1 MKARSVGAGTGAG
14 TGLRRSAAAAI
25 VALVVVGSAVN
36 ILMGALIAGRT
47 PPGLIGFSIAAG
59 TVAVFFA
66 VLGTMVLRRDR
77 HNTIGWLFTGAAV
90 IIVISGVSSAIAV
103 PLLRHDP
110 HGVAGLAFGWIANW
124 VLYPAA
130 AVVPFVFLLFPDGRP
145 PTRRAR
151 ILLWV
156 MAASVTAA
164 ILGAALNPDPSMN
177 NFVEWGIVV
186 PNPVSLP
193 FGVDWLIGI
202 GTLLTLMCA
211 LLSVVALRGRYK
223 RGEGEERQQ
232 IRWLAAVGTLATI
245 ELVLGVLLTFL
256 GAAFLPK
263 SAQDAPIFAAIVIA
277 LAVTLAF
284 GMPLACTVAILKYRL
299 YDLDIVIRKAVV
311 GAIVVVTLVAAFL
324 LLAVGLPL
332 VIVGSGGSLR
342 TGPVL
347 LGVVIGLL
355 FVPVRSRARRLADR
369 LVYGGRATP
378 YEVLTDFSGR
388 IGETYS
394 TEDVL
399 PRMAQLLAGGVG
411 AERSAVWL
419 KQGAALRA
427 VAGWPDPPAG
437 LSLKMTGDSLPDFE
451 RETAVEVRHQGE
463 LLGALAVAMPA
474 NDPMDPAKERLV
486 QDLAAQAGL
495 VLRNVRLIDDL
506 RSSRQRL
513 VAAQDEERR
522 RIERNIHDGA
532 QQQLVALTVQL
543 KILQTMIERDPAKAI
558 DLVGSLQAASTTA
571 LEDLRDLARGIYPP
585 LLADKGLVVAL
596 EGQARKAALPV
607 SVSAQDVDRYS
618 PDVEATA
625 YFCVLE
631 ALNNIA
637 KYANASAATVSLART
652 DGHLEF
658 VVTDDG
664 DGFDANDTAY
674 GTGLQGMRDRLD
686 AIGGSLGVE
695 STPGAGT
702 TVRGRLPV

>member
-1 MKARSVGAGTGAG
+1 MNTATKGA
-14 TGLRRSAAAAI
+14 GLRRTTAAAI
-25 VALVVVGSAVN
+25 VVAVVLGLAVNVLDAALVT
-36 ILMGALIAGRT
+36 GRT
-47 PPGLIGFSIAAG
+47 PPGLIGFSIVAG
-59 TVAVFFA
+59 AVAVFFA
-66 VLGTMVLRRDR
+66 TLGTMVLRRDR
-77 HNTIGWLFTGAAV
+77 RNTIGWLFSAAGV
-90 IIVISGVSSAIAV
+90 ILVISGVASEIAV

-110 HGVAGLAFGWIANW
+110 HGVVGLAFGWIANW
-124 VLYPAA
+124 TVYPAV

-156 MAASVTAA
+156 MAASVAAA

-193 FGVDWLIGI
+193 FGVDWLIGV
-202 GTLLTLMCA
+202 GTVLTLVCA
-211 LLSVVALRGRYK
+211 VLSVGVLRGRYK

-232 IRWLAAVGTLATI
+232 IRWLAAVGTLAAI
-245 ELVLGVLLTFL
+245 ELVLGFLLTFL
-256 GAAFLPK
+256 GAALLPK

-299 YDLDIVIRKAVV
+299 FDLDIVIRKAVV
-311 GAIVVVTLVAAFL
+311 GAIVVVTLVGAYL
-324 LLAVGLPL
+324 SLAVGLPL
-332 VIVGSGGSLR
+332 LVAGSGGSISPA
-342 TGPVL
+342 PVL
-347 LGVVIGLL
+347 LGVAIGLL
-355 FVPVRSRARRLADR
+355 FVPVRTRARRLADR
-369 LVYGGRATP
+369 FVYGGRATP

-394 TEDVL
+394 TDDVL
-399 PRMAQLLAGGVG
+399 PRMAQLLAAGVG
-411 AERSAVWL
+411 ADRSTVWL
-419 KQGAALRA
+419 KQGAELRA
-427 VAGWPDPPAG
+427 VAGWPEPPAG
-437 LSLKMTGDSLPDFE
+437 LSLKMTGDTLPNFE
-451 RETAVEVRHQGE
+451 GETAVEVRHQGE

-486 QDLAAQAGL
+486 RDLAAQAGL

-532 QQQLVALTVQL
+532 QQQLVALAVQL
-543 KILQTMIERDPAKAI
+543 KLLRTMIERDPAKAI
-558 DLVGSLQAASTTA
+558 DLAGSLQAASTTA

-607 SVSAQDVDRYS
+607 SVNAQDVDRYS

-637 KYANASAATVSLART
+637 KYANASAATVTLAQT

-664 DGFDANDTAY
+664 EGFDANETAY

-695 STPGAGT
+695 SAPGAGT